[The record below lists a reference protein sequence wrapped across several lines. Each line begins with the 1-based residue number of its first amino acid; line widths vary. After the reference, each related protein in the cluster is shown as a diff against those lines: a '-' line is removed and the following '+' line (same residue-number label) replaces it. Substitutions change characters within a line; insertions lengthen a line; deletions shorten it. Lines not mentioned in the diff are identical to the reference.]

1 MTTEEKPAENT
12 APPEPATPEQ
22 ATPEP
27 AAAGAAAA
35 ESAAPGAVAAEA
47 KATEPAAKT
56 AGPAAKKEPWI
67 WGLGRR
73 KSAVARVR
81 MRPGKGEFQINKR
94 EINRYLMSDR
104 DRRAV
109 LAPLKA
115 TQMEKNV
122 DIFVNVNGG
131 GTTGQA
137 EAILLGVAR
146 ALKKANAEFEA
157 VLRSNNFLT
166 RDSRE
171 VERKKYGRRGARR
184 RFQFSKR

>member
-1 MTTEEKPAENT
+1 MTTKEQPAENT
-12 APPEPATPEQ
+12 APPEQPAPE
-22 ATPEP
+22 AVAAVAAAPEP
-27 AAAGAAAA
+27 APKP
-35 ESAAPGAVAAEA
+35 AAP
-47 KATEPAAKT
+47 P
-56 AGPAAKKEPWI
+56 AKKDPWI

-73 KSAVARVR
+73 KTAVARVR

-94 EINRYLMSDR
+94 EIKRYLMTDR
-104 DRRAV
+104 DRRVV

-122 DIFVNVNGG
+122 DVFVNVSGG

-157 VLRSNNFLT
+157 VLRSNGFLT